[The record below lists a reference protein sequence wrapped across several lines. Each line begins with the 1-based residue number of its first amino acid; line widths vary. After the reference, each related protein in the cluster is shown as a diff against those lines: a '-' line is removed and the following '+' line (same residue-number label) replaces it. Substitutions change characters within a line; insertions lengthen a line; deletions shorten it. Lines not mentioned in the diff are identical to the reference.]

1 MKIKLKD
8 EILKQ
13 LKEDKSIKTLGMHM
27 RPSLNQNDEH
37 EKVKKIDDINKKI
50 MSKQIKSINF
60 T

>member
-27 RPSLNQNDEH
+27 RPSLN
-37 EKVKKIDDINKKI
+37 
-50 MSKQIKSINF
+50 
-60 T
+60 

>member
-37 EKVKKIDDINKKI
+37 EKFEKIDDINKKI